1 MTSLLSRFPPRLLSV
16 LAAGL
21 LFPAPGPAVP
31 ASETQILLLSGTG
44 KDDAVPWEFFCTG
57 GRHSGAWTKIPV
69 PSCWELQGFGTYDY
83 GVWHRNDG
91 GNPHPPPLPD
101 EQGRYRREFTAPAEW
116 SGRVVRL
123 VFEGVMT
130 DAEVRVNGEPAGPVH
145 QGAFYRFSYDITPLV
160 RPGAA
165 NLLEVTVSKVS
176 ANESVNRAE
185 RLGDYWNF
193 GGIFRPV
200 WLEALPA
207 QFIDRTAIDA
217 RADGSF
223 SAQVHLGSALP
234 AGTTAHVTAEI
245 LDANDQST
253 GAVFSAPVDLHAEA
267 AVIRGRVRQPKLW
280 TAETPHLYRVRFRL
294 LEPWNGPVEPTAS
307 RARTTVL
314 HTVTERFGFRTFEVR
329 PRDGLYLNGK
339 KIILK
344 GANRH
349 SFWPDSGRTLSR
361 QVGYDDAR
369 LMKEMNMNAVRM
381 SHYPPDPDFLEA
393 CDELGLYVLDELAGW
408 QGFYDLPTGTRLV
421 GEMVRRDVNHPSIL
435 FWDNGNEG
443 GWNTAIDG
451 EFAKWDP
458 QQRSVLHPWETFNHV
473 NTTHYKDY
481 ARAVQL
487 CAGPEIY
494 LPTEF
499 NHGLYDGG
507 AGAGLWDRWER
518 MRKSPLC
525 AGGFIWALVDEG
537 VVRTDE
543 NGRIDCAGNLAPDG
557 IVGPHREKE
566 GSFNTIR
573 ELWSPVAIT
582 ASGESS
588 ALPAGWNGELAVE
601 NRYDFTNLDQCTFEW
616 SLARFAGPREAKTGH
631 EVIASGKTA
640 GPSVGPHSAG
650 EAKLLLPD
658 SWRQADALFVTAR
671 DPAGHELW
679 TWSWPLQEKPTEAAG
694 VNRPEAGAKVHDEDG
709 DLVVAAGPTELRF
722 SRSTGRLAAV
732 RQLGRAI
739 SLGNGPRFLA
749 YRSKDRD
756 FEDVA
761 QPGSLG
767 GLTARIDDGGNAV
780 VEVNYSGPL
789 SQVRWRIAPDGQAQL
804 DYTYS
809 YDGTVDLLGV
819 QFDYPEE
826 MMKGIRWLGWGPYRV
841 WQNRMQGTRLDVWSN
856 AANDTTPGESWSYPE
871 FKGYFRGW
879 RWAGFETMSEGS
891 IMVTNETRAG
901 FLGVYTPKDGK
912 VGPVLHLPA
921 TGLAF
926 LEVIPPI
933 GSKFTLAGVLGPE
946 SQSRQMSGVH
956 HGAIC
961 FRFGAP

>member
-1 MTSLLSRFPPRLLSV
+1 MTSLLNRFPLRLLSV

-21 LFPAPGPAVP
+21 LLAAPGAAAPAT
-31 ASETQILLLSGTG
+31 ETQIQYLSGTG

-57 GRHSGAWTKIPV
+57 GRNSGRWTKIPV

-91 GNPHPPPLPD
+91 GNLHPPPLPD
-101 EQGRYRREFTAPAEW
+101 EQGRYRRDFTVPAEW
-116 SGRVVRL
+116 SDRVVRL
-123 VFEGVMT
+123 VFDGVMT
-130 DAEVRVNGEPAGPVH
+130 DTEVRVNGQPAGPVH
-145 QGAFYRFSYDITPLV
+145 QGAFYRFSYDITPLL
-160 RPGAA
+160 RLGAA
-165 NLLEVTVSKVS
+165 NRLEVTVSKVS

-217 RADGSF
+217 RADGRFLAEVYLGGPLKDPVKVIGQIEDAAGSPVGERF
-223 SAQVHLGSALP
+223 SADLP
-234 AGTTAHVTAEI
+234 
-245 LDANDQST
+245 T
-253 GAVFSAPVDLHAEA
+253 GATQVTLRTGLA
-267 AVIRGRVRQPKLW
+267 AINPW
-280 TAETPHLYRVRFRL
+280 TAETPLLYRVRFEL
-294 LEPWNGPVEPTAS
+294 QGEGGVQ
-307 RARTTVL
+307 
-314 HTVTERFGFRTFEVR
+314 HTVTTRFGFRTFEVR
-329 PRDGLYLNGK
+329 PRDGLYLNGR

-361 QVGYDDAR
+361 QVCYDDAR

-393 CDELGLYVLDELAGW
+393 CDELGLYVLDEVAGW
-408 QGFYDLPTGTRLV
+408 HGFYDQPTGARLV
-421 GEMVRRDVNHPSIL
+421 GEMIRRDVNHPSIL

-458 QQRSVLHPWETFNHV
+458 QQRLVLHPWETFSHV

-481 ARAVQL
+481 PRAVQL

-507 AGAGLWDRWER
+507 AGAGLWDRWEL

-573 ELWSPVAIT
+573 ELWSPVVIT
-582 ASGESS
+582 APGGGP
-588 ALPAGWNGELAVE
+588 ALPAGWNGTLTVE
-601 NRYDFTNLDQCTFEW
+601 NRYDFTNLDRCTFEW
-616 SLARFAGPREAKTGH
+616 SLARFARPGKAKAGH
-631 EVIASGKTA
+631 EVIASGKTT
-640 GPSVGPHSAG
+640 GPSVEPHATG
-650 EAKLLLPD
+650 EVRLMVPD
-658 SWRQADALFVTAR
+658 SWREADGLFVTAR

-679 TWSWPLQEKPTEAAG
+679 TWSWAPQENPTEAVG
-694 VNRPEAGAKVHDEDG
+694 GSRPEAGAKVHEEGG

-722 SRSTGRLAAV
+722 SRVTGRLASV

-739 SLGNGPRFLA
+739 SFGNGPRFLA
-749 YRSKDRD
+749 YRSRERD

-761 QPGSLG
+761 PPGSLT
-767 GLTARIDDGGNAV
+767 GLTARIDDGGNAI
-780 VEVNYSGPL
+780 VEADYAGPL
-789 SQVRWRIAPDGQAQL
+789 TLARWRISPDADVQL
-804 DYTYS
+804 DYTYRF
-809 YDGTVDLLGV
+809 DGPVDLLGI
-819 QFDYPEE
+819 QFDYPETALT
-826 MMKGIRWLGWGPYRV
+826 GIRWLGWGPYRV

-856 AANDTTPGESWSYPE
+856 AYNDTTPGESWSYPE

-879 RWAGFETMSEGS
+879 RWADFETTNEGS
-891 IMVTNETRAG
+891 ITVTNGTSAG
-901 FLGVYTPKDGK
+901 FLGVYTPNDGK
-912 VGPVLHLPA
+912 VGPVLRLPA

-926 LEVIPPI
+926 LDVIPPI
-933 GSKFTLAGVLGPE
+933 GSKFTLAGVMGPE
-946 SQSRQMSGVH
+946 SQSRQVNGVH
-956 HGAIC
+956 QGAIR
-961 FRFGAP
+961 FRFETPFAGTR

>member
-1 MTSLLSRFPPRLLSV
+1 MTSLLNRLLPRLLSV

-21 LFPAPGPAVP
+21 LLPAPGRAAPAT
-31 ASETQILLLSGTG
+31 ETQVQYLSGTG

-57 GRHSGAWTKIPV
+57 GRGSGVWTKIPV

-83 GVWHRNDG
+83 GLWHRSDG
-91 GNPHPPPLPD
+91 SNPHPPPPSD
-101 EQGRYRREFTAPAEW
+101 EQGRYRREFTAPTEW
-116 SGRVVRL
+116 SDRVVRL

-130 DAEVRVNGEPAGPVH
+130 DAEVRINGRPAGPVH
-145 QGAFYRFSYDITPLV
+145 QGAFYRFSYDITPLL
-160 RPGAA
+160 RLGAA

-200 WLEALPA
+200 WLEVLPA
-207 QFIDRTAIDA
+207 QFIERTAIDA
-217 RADGSF
+217 RADGEFTAQVYFGGALKGPVKIVGQIEDATGASVSGKF
-223 SAQVHLGSALP
+223 SADLP
-234 AGTTAHVTAEI
+234 AGATQYTLWTALAGV
-245 LDANDQST
+245 S
-253 GAVFSAPVDLHAEA
+253 P
-267 AVIRGRVRQPKLW
+267 W
-280 TAETPHLYRVRFRL
+280 TAETPYLYRARFEL
-294 LEPWNGPVEPTAS
+294 IGKGGVG
-307 RARTTVL
+307 
-314 HTVTERFGFRTFEVR
+314 HTVTTRFGFRTFQVR

-339 KIILK
+339 KIILR

-349 SFWPDSGRTLSR
+349 SFWPESGRTLSR
-361 QVGYDDAR
+361 QVCYDDAR

-393 CDELGLYVLDELAGW
+393 CDELGLYVLDDLAGW
-408 QGFYDLPTGTRLV
+408 QGFYDQPTGARLV
-421 GEMVRRDVNHPSIL
+421 GEMIRRDINHPSVL

-458 QQRSVLHPWETFNHV
+458 QQRPVLHPWATFSKV

-481 ARAVQL
+481 ARAEQL

-507 AGAGLWDRWER
+507 AGAGLWDRWEL

-525 AGGFIWALVDEG
+525 AGGFIWALLDEG

-543 NGRIDCAGNLAPDG
+543 NGRVDCAGNLAPDG

-582 ASGESS
+582 APGEGP
-588 ALPAGWNGELAVE
+588 ALPASWNGALTVE

-616 SLARFAGPREAKTGH
+616 SLARFAGPKDGKTGH

-640 GPSVGPHSAG
+640 GPSVGPHAAG
-650 EAKLLLPD
+650 EVELRLPD
-658 SWRQADALFVTAR
+658 SWRKAGALFVTVR
-671 DPAGHELW
+671 DPAGYDLW
-679 TWSWPLQEKPTEAAG
+679 TWSWPVEGVAAEAVSA
-694 VNRPEAGAKVHDEDG
+694 NTPQAGAKVRDDG
-709 DLVVAAGPTELRF
+709 GEVVVAAGPTELRF
-722 SRSTGRLAAV
+722 SRATGRLVSV
-732 RQLGRAI
+732 RQLGQAI
-739 SLGNGPRFLA
+739 SFGNGPRFLA
-749 YRSKDRD
+749 FRSKGRD

-761 QPGSLG
+761 LPGSLA
-767 GLTARIDDGGNAV
+767 GLTARTDDGGNAI
-780 VEVNYSGPL
+780 VEANYSGPL
-789 SQVRWRIAPDGQAQL
+789 SQVRWRISPDGQAQL

-809 YDGTVDLLGV
+809 FDGAVDLLGV
-819 QFDYPEE
+819 QIDYPEKAL
-826 MMKGIRWLGWGPYRV
+826 KGIRWLGWGPYRV
-841 WQNRMQGTRLDVWSN
+841 WQNRMKGTRLDVWSN
-856 AANDTTPGESWSYPE
+856 AYNDTTPGESWVYPE

-879 RWAGFETMSEGS
+879 RWAEFATRSEGS
-891 IMVTNETRAG
+891 IMVTNETGEG
-901 FLGVYTPKDGK
+901 FLGVYTPNDGK

-933 GSKFTLAGVLGPE
+933 GSKFTLAGVMGPE
-946 SQSRQMSGVH
+946 SQSRQVSGLH
-956 HGAIC
+956 RGTIL
-961 FRFGAP
+961 FRFGIPQTGNQ

>member
-1 MTSLLSRFPPRLLSV
+1 MNSPLNRLLLRLLSV

-21 LFPAPGPAVP
+21 LLPAPSWAAAPT
-31 ASETQILLLSGTG
+31 ETQFQYLSGSG

-57 GRHSGAWTKIPV
+57 GRNSGVWTKIPV

-83 GVWHRNDG
+83 GVWHRADG
-91 GNPHPPPLPD
+91 NNPHPPPLPD

-123 VFEGVMT
+123 VFEGIIT
-130 DAEVRVNGEPAGPVH
+130 DAEVWVNGQPAGPVH
-145 QGAFYRFSYDITPLV
+145 QGAFYRFSYDITPLLK
-160 RPGAA
+160 PGAS

-176 ANESVNRAE
+176 ANETVNRAE

-217 RADGSF
+217 RGDGQFLAEVFLGGALKDPVKVVGQVEDATGSPVGEQF
-223 SAQVHLGSALP
+223 STDLP
-234 AGTTAHVTAEI
+234 AGATQAT
-245 LDANDQST
+245 
-253 GAVFSAPVDLHAEA
+253 
-267 AVIRGRVRQPKLW
+267 VRTRIAGVNPW
-280 TAETPHLYRVRFRL
+280 TAETPHLYRVKFELQGAGGGRHA
-294 LEPWNGPVEPTAS
+294 V
-307 RARTTVL
+307 TT
-314 HTVTERFGFRTFEVR
+314 RFGFRTSEVR
-329 PRDGLYLNGK
+329 PRDGLYLNGQ

-361 QVGYDDAR
+361 QVCYDDAR

-381 SHYPPDPDFLEA
+381 SHYPPDQDFLEA

-408 QGFYDLPTGTRLV
+408 HGFYDQPTGARLV

-443 GWNTAIDG
+443 GWNTANDG

-458 QQRSVLHPWETFNHV
+458 QQRSVLHPWETFSHV

-507 AGAGLWDRWER
+507 AGAGLWDRWEL

-525 AGGFIWALVDEG
+525 AGGFIWALLDEG
-537 VVRTDE
+537 VVRADE

-573 ELWSPVAIT
+573 ELWSPVAISAGIT
-582 ASGESS
+582 GP
-588 ALPAGWNGELAVE
+588 ALPAGWDGALAVE
-601 NRYDFTNLDQCTFEW
+601 NRYDFTNLDRCTFEW
-616 SLARFAGPREAKTGH
+616 SLARFAGSGDTKAGH
-631 EVIASGKTA
+631 EVIANGKTT
-640 GPSVGPHSAG
+640 GPPVGPHAAG
-650 EAKLLLPD
+650 EVKLRLPG
-658 SWRQADALFVTAR
+658 SWRNADALLVTVR

-679 TWSWPLQEKPTEAAG
+679 TWSWPLPENPAEIVRRSQ
-694 VNRPEAGAKVHDEDG
+694 PEATARVHDDGG
-709 DLVVAAGPTELRF
+709 DLVVTAGPTELRF
-722 SRSTGRLAAV
+722 SRASGRLAAV
-732 RQLGRAI
+732 RHLGRRI
-739 SLGNGPRFLA
+739 SVGNGPRFLA
-749 YRSKDRD
+749 YRSKGRD
-756 FEDVA
+756 FEDMA
-761 QPGSLG
+761 PPGSLA
-767 GLTARIDDGGNAV
+767 GLTARIDDGDNAI
-780 VEVNYSGPL
+780 VEANYSGPL
-789 SQVRWRIAPDGQAQL
+789 SQVLWRISPDGQAQL

-809 YDGTVDLLGV
+809 FDGTVDLLGV
-819 QFDYPEE
+819 QFDYPEKAL
-826 MMKGIRWLGWGPYRV
+826 KGIRWLGWGPYRV
-841 WQNRMQGTRLDVWSN
+841 WQNRLQGTRLDVWSN
-856 AANDTTPGESWSYPE
+856 AYNDTTPGESWVYPE

-879 RWAGFETMSEGS
+879 RWAEFETTNEGS
-891 IMVTNETRAG
+891 ITVTNGTGAG
-901 FLGVYTPKDGK
+901 FLGVYTPNDGK

-933 GSKFTLAGVLGPE
+933 GSKFTLASVMGPE
-946 SQSRQMSGVH
+946 SQSRQVNGVH
-956 HGAIC
+956 RGTVL
-961 FRFGAP
+961 FRFGIPQTGNL